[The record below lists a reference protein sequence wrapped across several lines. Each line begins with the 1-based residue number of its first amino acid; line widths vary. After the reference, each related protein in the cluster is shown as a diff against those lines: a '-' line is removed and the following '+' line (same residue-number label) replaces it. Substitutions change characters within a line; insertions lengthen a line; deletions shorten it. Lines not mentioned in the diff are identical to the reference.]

1 MFDTMPYFGHY
12 VIEKGPCF
20 LLGQLLLL
28 LLAMSYGRTL
38 PLHLYVILFLF
49 MCGPTFNIRCG
60 ENLLNEKIIDT
71 QGVVVCLSDISSR
84 MTFCP
89 EMFLYFSL

>member
-38 PLHLYVILFLF
+38 PLHLYVILFLL
-49 MCGPTFNIRCG
+49 CVVQLLILGGG
-60 ENLLNEKIIDT
+60 ENLLNGKIIDT